1 MFSSMKKTERERFAL
16 CPYFASLLYDLRTS
30 ESQSQEKFA
39 EILILSIRSYS
50 NEERGHS
57 LCSTTTLLRVLD
69 RMEDPRP
76 VIRRCVE
83 LLDASKL
90 ADPNS

>member
-1 MFSSMKKTERERFAL
+1 MKKTERERFAL

-50 NEERGHS
+50 NEERGAFPLFHHDAPS
-57 LCSTTTLLRVLD
+57 R
-69 RMEDPRP
+69 PRP
-76 VIRRCVE
+76 DGGSSPCYCCCVE